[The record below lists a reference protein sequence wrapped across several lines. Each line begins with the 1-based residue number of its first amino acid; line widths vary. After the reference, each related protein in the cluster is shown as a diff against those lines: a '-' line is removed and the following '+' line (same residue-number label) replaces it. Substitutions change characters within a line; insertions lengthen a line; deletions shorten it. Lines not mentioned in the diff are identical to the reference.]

1 MAIDTIGTNAIAN
14 DAVTAAK
21 IPAGAVDADITAIP
35 DGSVTT
41 AKIADNAVTSAKALN
56 LGRRNLVINGAF
68 QCSQRGASTTG
79 GGFLVDRFELN
90 INNTDNIAITQ
101 SQDSSGPSGFAN
113 SWKILATTA
122 ESAVAADERVRFR
135 QNIEGQNLQ
144 QFAFGTSVAKS
155 MTLSFYVKSNK
166 TGTYAV
172 NLEQD
177 DASRVIGSTY
187 TISSADTWEFKT
199 ITVGG
204 DTSGTIN
211 NDNGVGLILS
221 WYLLAGSNYTTTDNT
236 SYGASADGK
245 QAYGHSTTWGQAT
258 NDNFF
263 ITGVQL
269 EVGDA
274 ATDFEHRS
282 FGEELLLCQRY
293 YEHTYPYGTAA
304 GSANGGIG
312 ADHRYVGRST
322 GNNYGYYTG
331 HYRVE
336 KRAAA
341 TVTVY
346 SYAGTANQIAHGDTG
361 GDSGAVGV
369 IQNGTTSF
377 LPRNTSGSGV
387 SERALLYHFRADA
400 EL

>member
-1 MAIDTIGTNAIAN
+1 MSKAAELAALIGSQSALSNRNAI
-14 DAVTAAK
+14 
-21 IPAGAVDADITAIP
+21 
-35 DGSVTT
+35 
-41 AKIADNAVTSAKALN
+41 
-56 LGRRNLVINGAF
+56 INGAF
-68 QCSQRGASTTG
+68 QCAQRGTSTTG
-79 GGFLVDRFELN
+79 SGFLVDRFELN

-144 QFAFGTSVAKS
+144 QFAFGASAAKS

-177 DASRVIGSTY
+177 DASRVIGGTY

-204 DTSGTIN
+204 DASGTIN
-211 NDNGVGLILS
+211 DDNGVGLVVS
-221 WYLLAGSNYTTTDNT
+221 WYLLAGSNYTATNNT

-245 QAYGHSTTWGQAT
+245 QAFGHSTTWGQGT

-269 EVGDA
+269 EIGDV
-274 ATDFEHRS
+274 ATPFEHRS
-282 FGEELLLCQRY
+282 FGDELAKCQRY
-293 YEHTYPYGTAA
+293 FQRSGEYSTSSYPVNGQCYVYASTSVAGSFQLISSMRTSSPTVSFPNGNFGVRA
-304 GSANGGIG
+304 GSAANNQYEFSSINSNQGATQGVMQFDATVPSGIQVNTIG
-312 ADHRYVGRST
+312 VVVNA
-322 GNNYGYYTG
+322 GNNRYMF
-331 HYRVE
+331 V
-336 KRAAA
+336 
-341 TVTVY
+341 
-346 SYAGTANQIAHGDTG
+346 
-361 GDSGAVGV
+361 
-369 IQNGTTSF
+369 
-377 LPRNTSGSGV
+377 
-387 SERALLYHFRADA
+387 DA

>member
-1 MAIDTIGTNAIAN
+1 MSKAAELAALIGSQ
-14 DAVTAAK
+14 TAL
-21 IPAGAVDADITAIP
+21 
-35 DGSVTT
+35 S
-41 AKIADNAVTSAKALN
+41 N
-56 LGRRNLVINGAF
+56 RNVIINGAF
-68 QCSQRGASTTG
+68 QCSQRGTSTTG

-144 QFAFGTSVAKS
+144 QFSFGTSAAKS

-211 NDNGVGLILS
+211 DDNGAGLIVS
-221 WYLLAGSNYTTTDNT
+221 WYLLAGSNYTATDNT

-263 ITGVQL
+263 ITGIQM
-269 EVGDA
+269 EVGEQ
-274 ATDFEHRS
+274 ATPFEHRS
-282 FGEELLLCQRY
+282 FGDELRRCQRY
-293 YEHTYPYGTAA
+293 FIRSGEFSYHLA
-304 GSANGGIG
+304 GRWHHNGGAPLTQYNIP
-312 ADHRYVGRST
+312 V
-322 GNNYGYYTG
+322 
-331 HYRVE
+331 VM
-336 KRAAA
+336 RAAPS
-341 TVTVY
+341 V
-346 SYAGTANQIAHGDTG
+346 SISTAF
-361 GDSGAVGV
+361 S
-369 IQNGTTSF
+369 
-377 LPRNTSGSGV
+377 SGSGYTGTPTFGDFTTMNFNMASATSRNANDV
-387 SERALLYHFRADA
+387 QYLHNGVLDISA

>member
-1 MAIDTIGTNAIAN
+1 MALSKIRNDSLEDT
-14 DAVTAAK
+14 AVH
-21 IPAGAVDADITAIP
+21 GV
-35 DGSVTT
+35 
-41 AKIADNAVTSAKALN
+41 
-56 LGRRNLVINGAF
+56 RNLIINGAM
-68 QCSQRGASTTG
+68 QVAQRGTSTTG

-122 ESAVAADERVRFR
+122 ESAVAANERVRFR

-144 QFAFGTSVAKS
+144 QFAFGTSAAKS

-187 TISSADTWEFKT
+187 TINSADTWEFKT
-199 ITVGG
+199 VTVGG

-211 NDNGVGLILS
+211 DDNGAGLIVS
-221 WYLLAGSNYTTTDNT
+221 WYLLAGSNYTATDNT
-236 SYGASADGK
+236 SYSASADGK

-263 ITGVQL
+263 ITGIQL
-269 EVGDA
+269 EVGEQ
-274 ATDFEHRS
+274 ATPFEHRS
-282 FGEELLLCQRY
+282 YGDELARCQRY
-293 YEHTYPYGTAA
+293 YSIP
-304 GSANGGIG
+304 IP
-312 ADHRYVGRST
+312 T
-322 GNNYGYYTG
+322 GNLFCEPIDLSNNY
-331 HYRVE
+331 R
-336 KRAAA
+336 RASIAFPVLMRTSPTI
-341 TVTVY
+341 TVTGVNSVGFLTNRPQVDGSSNAQY
-346 SYAGTANQIAHGDTG
+346 VEINADGTGNGFSYLTNLT
-361 GDSGAVGV
+361 
-369 IQNGTTSF
+369 
-377 LPRNTSGSGV
+377 
-387 SERALLYHFRADA
+387 ADA

>member
-1 MAIDTIGTNAIAN
+1 MSRARDFADLAGSA
-14 DAVTAAK
+14 DAGG
-21 IPAGAVDADITAIP
+21 IS
-35 DGSVTT
+35 GSNV
-41 AKIADNAVTSAKALN
+41 I
-56 LGRRNLVINGAF
+56 INGAF
-68 QCSQRGASTTG
+68 QIAQRGTSTTG

-144 QFAFGTSVAKS
+144 QFAFGTSAAKS
-155 MTLSFYVKSNK
+155 MTLSFYVKSNV

-211 NDNGVGLILS
+211 DDNGAGLVVS
-221 WYLLAGSNYTTTDNT
+221 WYLLAGSNYTGTDNT

-245 QAYGHSTTWGQAT
+245 QAYGHTADWGQDT

-263 ITGVQL
+263 ITGIQL
-269 EVGDA
+269 EIGEQ
-274 ATDFEHRS
+274 ATPFEHRS
-282 FGEELLLCQRY
+282 FADELAACQRY
-293 YEHTYPYGTAA
+293 YQKSYNYSVAPGTATQVGATYSTTETSSNYPTA
-304 GSANGGIG
+304 GFTSFPVKMRATPTITSYDYAGNSGKIRGGADNVAVYIQAPGESGFGNYVNNVSVSAN
-312 ADHRYVGRST
+312 
-322 GNNYGYYTG
+322 
-331 HYRVE
+331 
-336 KRAAA
+336 
-341 TVTVY
+341 
-346 SYAGTANQIAHGDTG
+346 
-361 GDSGAVGV
+361 
-369 IQNGTTSF
+369 
-377 LPRNTSGSGV
+377 SGV
-387 SERALLYHFRADA
+387 ALHYEAVA

>member
-1 MAIDTIGTNAIAN
+1 MALSKIRNDSLEDT
-14 DAVTAAK
+14 AVH
-21 IPAGAVDADITAIP
+21 GV
-35 DGSVTT
+35 
-41 AKIADNAVTSAKALN
+41 
-56 LGRRNLVINGAF
+56 RNLIINGAM
-68 QCSQRGASTTG
+68 QVAQRGTSTTG

-122 ESAVAADERVRFR
+122 ESAVAANERVRFR

-144 QFAFGTSVAKS
+144 QFAFGTSAAKS

-187 TISSADTWEFKT
+187 TINSADTWEFKT
-199 ITVGG
+199 VTVGG

-211 NDNGVGLILS
+211 DDNGAGLIVS
-221 WYLLAGSNYTTTDNT
+221 WYLLAGSNYTATDNT
-236 SYGASADGK
+236 SYSASADGK

-263 ITGVQL
+263 ITGIQL
-269 EVGDA
+269 EVGEQ
-274 ATDFEHRS
+274 ATPFEHRS
-282 FGEELLLCQRY
+282 YGDELARCQRY
-293 YEHTYPYGTAA
+293 YSIP
-304 GSANGGIG
+304 IP
-312 ADHRYVGRST
+312 T
-322 GNNYGYYTG
+322 GNLFCEPIDLSNNY
-331 HYRVE
+331 R
-336 KRAAA
+336 RASIAFPVLMRTSPTI
-341 TVTVY
+341 TVTGVNSVGFLTNRPQVDGSSNAQYVEINADGTGNGY
-346 SYAGTANQIAHGDTG
+346 SYL
-361 GDSGAVGV
+361 
-369 IQNGTTSF
+369 TS
-377 LPRNTSGSGV
+377 LT
-387 SERALLYHFRADA
+387 ADA

>member
-1 MAIDTIGTNAIAN
+1 MSRARDFADLAGSA
-14 DAVTAAK
+14 DAGG
-21 IPAGAVDADITAIP
+21 IS
-35 DGSVTT
+35 GSNV
-41 AKIADNAVTSAKALN
+41 I
-56 LGRRNLVINGAF
+56 INGAF
-68 QCSQRGASTTG
+68 QISQRGTSTTG

-144 QFAFGTSVAKS
+144 QFAFGTSAAKS

-211 NDNGVGLILS
+211 DDNGAGLVVS
-221 WYLLAGSNYTTTDNT
+221 WYLLAGSNYTATDNT

-245 QAYGHSTTWGQAT
+245 QAYGHSTTWGQGT

-269 EVGDA
+269 ELGEQ
-274 ATDFEHRS
+274 ATPFEHRS
-282 FGEELLLCQRY
+282 FADEMIRCQRY
-293 YEHTYPYGTAA
+293 YQEVASGSTYFAGNGLGTTNIIVGIPLATSMRA
-304 GSANGGIG
+304 TPSIKQNGYTFHRSGNVNSSGANPSVSNFFYDIG
-312 ADHRYVGRST
+312 R
-322 GNNYGYYTG
+322 N
-331 HYRVE
+331 
-336 KRAAA
+336 
-341 TVTVY
+341 
-346 SYAGTANQIAHGDTG
+346 
-361 GDSGAVGV
+361 AVGV
-369 IQNGTTSF
+369 RISGWASN
-377 LPRNTSGSGV
+377 NTDEV
-387 SERALLYHFRADA
+387 AYNVTPATEVLAFEA